1 MRHHGHENPWAGV
14 IVLVERVPGD
24 YDSHLSGEAK
34 GLPMP
39 WIVGIDEAGY
49 GPNLGPLVQAAV
61 SVFLPDHDTA
71 GWATLQ
77 PCLRRAAEKDD
88 GRLCVDDS
96 KKVYARSGGFARL
109 ERGVFLGLGLPTG
122 ALSGLLSQVC
132 HTEVLTELRGEV
144 WFDGNDPLP
153 VQCPPEPAWTLVEGV
168 RIGSIAANLVPAP
181 QFNKILAGSG
191 SKGTILAA
199 GLVGLLQT
207 VTSALPTGEPILAL
221 CDKQGGRHYYAPLLQ
236 SAFPGGWIV
245 TECETPAESRYR
257 VEGLDRSVTVLFRP
271 RADADGVSVAWASM
285 LAKYLREVCMRQFNR
300 YWQTHLPDLKPT
312 AGYPVDAKRF
322 FAAIQPV
329 MEKLS
334 IPHESVWRLK

>member
-1 MRHHGHENPWAGV
+1 
-14 IVLVERVPGD
+14 
-24 YDSHLSGEAK
+24 
-34 GLPMP
+34 MP

-49 GPNLGPLVQAAV
+49 GPNLGPFTQAAV
-61 SVFLPDHDTA
+61 SVFLPDGDTA
-71 GWATLQ
+71 GWETLQ
-77 PCLRRAAEKDD
+77 PCLRRANARTHERANTTNDN
-88 GRLCVDDS
+88 RLCVDDS
-96 KKVYARSGGFARL
+96 KKVYTKSDGFARL

-122 ALSGLLSQVC
+122 TFTQLLASLC
-132 HTEVLTELRGEV
+132 DTAILTELQGEA
-144 WFDGNDPLP
+144 WFDGHETVP
-153 VQCPPEPAWTLVEGV
+153 VQLKPEAAFTLVEGV
-168 RIGSIAANLVPAP
+168 RIGPIAANLVPAP

-207 VTSALPTGEPILAL
+207 VTAALPAGESVLVL
-221 CDKQGGRHYYAPLLQ
+221 CDKQGGRHFYAPLLQ
-236 SAFPGGWIV
+236 ATFPGGWIV

-257 VEGLDRSVTVLFRP
+257 VEGLGRTVTVVFRP

-329 MEKLS
+329 MEKLR